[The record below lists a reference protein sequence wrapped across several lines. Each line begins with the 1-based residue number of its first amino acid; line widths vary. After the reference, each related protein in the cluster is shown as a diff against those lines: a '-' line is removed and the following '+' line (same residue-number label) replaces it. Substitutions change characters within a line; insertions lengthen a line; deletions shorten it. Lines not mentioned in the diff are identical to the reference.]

1 LARVTIGAVS
11 TVAPKSPGM
20 NTKQAK
26 NFLAQRTAEQAAL
39 DNVSLSEIEV
49 KMMYFTESDPAS
61 CDNPLEVNNEFEAQY
76 DTAEYEI
83 KISRLVHRAYERVKT
98 ESPERRRMWDQA
110 VHELRKGDHYF
121 LVLWD
126 TTPPSEHPTRDFFK
140 FIGVGLLAGAA
151 IVITIVL
158 AVKYNVDG
166 EWYREY
172 AFIAVVGF
180 VLIVSGVFRN
190 IYRVAFVLFH
200 RLTSKDE

>member
-1 LARVTIGAVS
+1 MRTFSSGREAKEFL
-11 TVAPKSPGM
+11 VAKIV
-20 NTKQAK
+20 QE
-26 NFLAQRTAEQAAL
+26 AEHEGIP
-39 DNVSLSEIEV
+39 LSEIER

-83 KISRLVHRAYERVKT
+83 KISRLVHHAYERLKM

-110 VHELRKGDHYF
+110 IRELRKGDHYF

-140 FIGVGLLAGAA
+140 FIGVGLLIGAA

-158 AVKYNVDG
+158 APKYSIEG
-166 EWYREY
+166 EQYRRY
-172 AFIAVVGF
+172 AFIAIVGL

-190 IYRVAFVLFH
+190 IYRVAFVWFH
-200 RLTSKDE
+200 RLTTKDE